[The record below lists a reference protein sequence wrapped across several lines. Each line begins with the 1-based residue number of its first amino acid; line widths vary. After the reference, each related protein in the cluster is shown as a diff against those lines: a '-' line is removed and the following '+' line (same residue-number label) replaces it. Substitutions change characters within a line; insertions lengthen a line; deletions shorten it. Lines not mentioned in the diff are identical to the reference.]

1 MAKKMTIEDLAVI
14 VKHGFDDMQQ
24 RFDQSATKEDFRQL
38 EQRIETV
45 KQKLDASFQHVNA
58 RLDRIRDDIADLP
71 AIREE
76 LEDLRQRVER
86 LNTPQDARCKGA
98 R

>member
-1 MAKKMTIEDLAVI
+1 MAKKMTIEDLAVM

-24 RFDQSATKEDFRQL
+24 RV
-38 EQRIETV
+38 ETV
-45 KQKLDASFQHVNA
+45 EQKVDAGFQHVNA

-76 LEDLRQRVER
+76 IEDLRQRVER
-86 LNTPQDARCKGA
+86 LEHPAGRA
-98 R
+98 V